1 MPIPELMPSA
11 DRADEFVVLRVR
23 GLRKTFGT
31 TEVLRGIS
39 FEQRRG
45 EVLTIIGASGSGKS
59 TLLRCLNHLEAPS
72 DGEIWLD
79 GEPIGFVRAPDG
91 SRLPPRASQIVKA
104 RRRIG
109 MVFQQF
115 NLWPHLTALG
125 NVCEGLRQVL
135 RLSKDA
141 ARARAENYLVK
152 VGMLEHAARYPAM
165 LSGGQQ
171 QRVAIARALAMEP
184 ELMLFDEATSSLDPE
199 LTAEVMAVMRR
210 LAASGTTMI
219 VVTHEMAFAR
229 DASDRVMFLNDGLIE
244 EEGPPARMFGAPQ
257 SPRLAQFLSHFP
269 G

>member
-1 MPIPELMPSA
+1 MQSA
-11 DRADEFVVLRVR
+11 DPAGAPVVLRVR

-39 FEQRRG
+39 FDQRRG
-45 EVLTIIGASGSGKS
+45 EVLTVIGASGSGKS

-91 SRLPPRASQIVKA
+91 NRLPVRTWQIVQA

-115 NLWPHLTALG
+115 NLWPHLTVLG

-135 RLSKDA
+135 RLPKSQ
-141 ARARAENYLVK
+141 ARTRAENYLAK
-152 VGMLEHAARYPAM
+152 VGMLEHAARYPAR

-184 ELMLFDEATSSLDPE
+184 EVMLFDEATSSLDPE
-199 LTAEVMAVMRR
+199 LTAEVLAVMRR
-210 LAASGTTMI
+210 LAGSGTTMI

-229 DASDRVMFLNDGLIE
+229 DASDRVMFLNDGVIE
-244 EEGPPARMFGAPQ
+244 EEGPPARIFGAPQ
-257 SPRLAQFLSHFP
+257 SPRLARFLSHFP
-269 G
+269 R

>member
-1 MPIPELMPSA
+1 MPSA
-11 DRADEFVVLRVR
+11 EAMQSADPAGAPVVLRVR

-39 FEQRRG
+39 FDQRRG
-45 EVLTIIGASGSGKS
+45 EVLTVIGASGSGKS

-91 SRLPPRASQIVKA
+91 NRLPVRTGQIVQA

-115 NLWPHLTALG
+115 NLWPHLTVLG

-135 RLSKDA
+135 RLPKNQ
-141 ARARAENYLVK
+141 ARARAENYLAK
-152 VGMLEHAARYPAM
+152 FGMLEHAARYPA
-165 LSGGQQ
+165 
-171 QRVAIARALAMEP
+171 R
-184 ELMLFDEATSSLDPE
+184 
-199 LTAEVMAVMRR
+199 
-210 LAASGTTMI
+210 I

-229 DASDRVMFLNDGLIE
+229 DASDRVMFLNDGVIE
-244 EEGPPARMFGAPQ
+244 EEGPPARIFGAPQ
-257 SPRLAQFLSHFP
+257 SPRLARFLSHFP
-269 G
+269 R